1 MACFTFQWL
10 NKSAREGIIHQM
22 RHNVM
27 CPHSVVHACDR
38 RQNHRQEPFI
48 SCLVRSASRTHLGE
62 VKPARSLYIVNLFAH
77 LKGIHD
83 WLLNVNGRSSIVES
97 VRLSRSRTARAW
109 NTRSANAFATLTCM
123 TWMSSPF

>member
-1 MACFTFQWL
+1 MRRT
-10 NKSAREGIIHQM
+10 HQ
-22 RHNVM
+22 RRGSGDLALPIRYL
-27 CPHSVVHACDR
+27 PHPGVLPRNRSQD
-38 RQNHRQEPFI
+38 HRQEPFI

-83 WLLNVNGRSSIVES
+83 RLLNVNGRSSIVES
-97 VRLSRSRTARAW
+97 VRISRSRTARAW
-109 NTRSANAFATLTCM
+109 NTRRTNAVATLSCM